1 MSTTSEQM
9 RAWQGPAILSY
20 GFRPLFLGAGIWAAL
35 AMALWIATISGA
47 LALPTRFAPI
57 DWHAH
62 ELLYGYLPAVM
73 AGFLFTAVPNWT
85 GRLPIVGWPLLAL
98 AAVWLGG
105 RVAITT
111 SALLP
116 RATAPAFDLAFL
128 ALVGAMIGR
137 EILAGKN
144 WRNLPVLAA
153 VGLLWVG
160 NLLFHFEAGGGAA
173 SGGFGARIGIAV
185 AVFLILLIG
194 GRIVPSFTRNWLA
207 QRGPGQ
213 LPAPTDRLDAT
224 ALAVA
229 GLALVAWIAAPAA
242 SATGA
247 LCFAAGVVHL
257 VRLARWTGWRTF
269 AEPLVAVLHVGYLF
283 APIGFL
289 TVAVSILVPRVLA
302 PGAAL
307 HAWTAGAVGVTTL
320 AVMTRASLGHAGWPL
335 AATPTIDAIYAAAI
349 GAAVLRISNGF
360 IPGSTLVVTLAGLL
374 WIAAFGGFAIA
385 FFRLLI
391 MPRGAAGRPSRTE
404 SHP

>member
-1 MSTTSEQM
+1 MSTTTEQM

-20 GFRPLFLGAGIWAAL
+20 GFRPLFLGAGIWAGL
-35 AMALWIATISGA
+35 AMVLWIAAVSGA
-47 LALPTRFAPI
+47 VALPTRFAPI

-98 AAVWLGG
+98 VAIWVGG
-105 RVAITT
+105 RVTITT

-116 RATAPAFDLAFL
+116 AAVAPLVDLAFL
-128 ALVGAMIGR
+128 ALVATIVGR

-160 NLLFHFEAGGGAA
+160 NLVFHFEAFEGKA

-185 AVFLILLIG
+185 AIFLILLIG

-207 QRGPGQ
+207 QRGSGP
-213 LPAPTDRLDAT
+213 LPAPMGRFDAI

-229 GLALVAWIAAPAA
+229 GLALVAWIAAPEAPT
-242 SATGA
+242 SGA
-247 LCFAAGVVHL
+247 LCCAAGLFHL
-257 VRLARWTGWRTF
+257 GRLTRWAGWRSF
-269 AEPLVAVLHVGYLF
+269 AEPLVTILHVGYLF

-289 TVAVSILVPRVLA
+289 AVAASILVPGSIA

-320 AVMTRASLGHAGWPL
+320 AVMTRASLGHTGRPL
-335 AATPTIDAIYAAAI
+335 TATPAIDAIYAAAI
-349 GAAVLRISNGF
+349 AAAVLRISDG
-360 IPGSTLVVTLAGLL
+360 ITSGSTLVVTLAGLL
-374 WIAAFGGFAIA
+374 WIAAFGGFVVA
-385 FFRLLI
+385 FFRLLT
-391 MPRGAAGRPSRTE
+391 MPRGSVVRRGRPGSR
-404 SHP
+404 

>member
-1 MSTTSEQM
+1 MSTTTEQM
-9 RAWQGPAILSY
+9 RAWQGPAILGY
-20 GFRPLFLGAGIWAAL
+20 GFRPLFLGAGIWAGL
-35 AMALWIATISGA
+35 AMALWIAAVSGA
-47 LALPTRFAPI
+47 VALPTRFAPI

-98 AAVWLGG
+98 VAIWVGG
-105 RVAITT
+105 RVTITT

-116 RATAPAFDLAFL
+116 AAVAPLVDLAFL
-128 ALVGAMIGR
+128 ALVAAMIGR

-160 NLLFHFEAGGGAA
+160 NLVFHFEATRGAA

-185 AVFLILLIG
+185 AIFLILLIG

-207 QRGPGQ
+207 QRGSGP
-213 LPAPTDRLDAT
+213 LPAPMGRFDAI
-224 ALAVA
+224 ALAMA

-242 SATGA
+242 PASGA
-247 LCFAAGVVHL
+247 LCCAAGLVHL
-257 VRLARWTGWRTF
+257 GRLARWAGWRSF

-289 TVAVSILVPRVLA
+289 AVAASILVPGPSPRERRC
-302 PGAAL
+302 
-307 HAWTAGAVGVTTL
+307 
-320 AVMTRASLGHAGWPL
+320 TR
-335 AATPTIDAIYAAAI
+335 
-349 GAAVLRISNGF
+349 
-360 IPGSTLVVTLAGLL
+360 
-374 WIAAFGGFAIA
+374 
-385 FFRLLI
+385 
-391 MPRGAAGRPSRTE
+391 GRPALSA
-404 SHP
+404 

>member
-1 MSTTSEQM
+1 VSTTTEQM
-9 RAWQGPAILSY
+9 RAWQGPAILGY
-20 GFRPLFLGAGIWAAL
+20 GFRPLFLGAGVWAAL
-35 AMALWIATISGA
+35 AMALWIAAVAGA
-47 LALPTRFAPI
+47 LALPTRFAPV

-98 AAVWLGG
+98 VSIWVGG
-105 RVAITT
+105 RVTITT

-116 RATAPAFDLAFL
+116 AAVAPLIDLAFL
-128 ALVGAMIGR
+128 ALVAAMIGR

-160 NLLFHFEAGGGAA
+160 NLVFHFEGVEGAA

-185 AVFLILLIG
+185 AIFLVLLIG

-207 QRGPGQ
+207 QRGSGS
-213 LPAPTDRLDAT
+213 LPAPPGNFDAI

-242 SATGA
+242 PGSGA
-247 LCFAAGVVHL
+247 LCCAAGLAHL
-257 VRLARWTGWRTF
+257 WRLARWAGWRSF

-283 APIGFL
+283 ASIGFL
-289 TVAVSILVPRVLA
+289 AVAASILVPGSIA
-302 PGAAL
+302 TGAAL
-307 HAWTAGAVGVTTL
+307 HAWTAGAVGVMTL
-320 AVMTRASLGHAGWPL
+320 AVMTRASLGHTGRPL
-335 AATPTIDAIYAAAI
+335 TATPAIEAIYATAI
-349 GAAVLRISNGF
+349 AAAVLRIIDGITS
-360 IPGSTLVVTLAGLL
+360 GSTVVVTLAGLL
-374 WIAAFGGFAIA
+374 WIAAFGGFVVA
-385 FFRLLI
+385 FFRLLV
-391 MPRGAAGRPSRTE
+391 MPRGAVVRRGRPGNR
-404 SHP
+404 